1 MKPPELRLAPECG
14 AETLSWFLG
23 ERSSCRGTPAAPSRR
38 GTLLSFLALQA
49 APQQGALRALHREAS
64 CRGRRARRRLRSEG
78 ACGAAA
84 QQGGMCR
91 PPALTRCLQAVRGC
105 SARFSARR
113 ASRPDDLGLASSG
126 GQRILASDCTR
137 SFCVPTT
144 CSAPLS
150 TTLPSA
156 CAPPSLDRAPTFSH
170 LHLLTP
176 RSSARLHLRRCATCI
191 LFTLA
196 LSRRL
201 FVVAHALEPSP
212 VASFSLPHRSS
223 GSSSVLFGPSRQG
236 CPAPPRSATP
246 GARRSTSSPAW
257 LPARRPALSR
267 RASIP
272 LRSPRRISSMWA
284 SASSS
289 SS

>member
-170 LHLLTP
+170 LGRP
-176 RSSARLHLRRCATCI
+176 RVYT
-191 LFTLA
+191 
-196 LSRRL
+196 
-201 FVVAHALEPSP
+201 FVA
-212 VASFSLPHRSS
+212 
-223 GSSSVLFGPSRQG
+223 
-236 CPAPPRSATP
+236 APP
-246 GARRSTSSPAW
+246 
-257 LPARRPALSR
+257 
-267 RASIP
+267 
-272 LRSPRRISSMWA
+272 
-284 SASSS
+284 ASSS
-289 SS
+289 RSHSADASSSLRTLSSHHQSHPSRCHTGPLAAAASSLAPRARAAPLHLALRPLARGAALLAQHGCRLDGQP